1 MGPRTAAAPLL
12 VALVCLTAGCTS
24 PAPEPVDEAAEREA
38 LAAAMEGFGEAVVA
52 GDMDAAAAFMTEDF
66 ELREPGMNLDKAGW
80 REMVNG
86 VLASG
91 GGVESFETRTEDH
104 FLHGDVAYE
113 VGEYDETVV
122 MGGARQNIEGYY
134 FVRWEKGGDGVWRM
148 DRLVAGPRAAPMPA
162 PEM

>member
-1 MGPRTAAAPLL
+1 MGLRTAAAPLVLALAAL
-12 VALVCLTAGCTS
+12 VAGCAS

-38 LAAAMEGFGEAVVA
+38 LAAAMQGFGEAAVA

-66 ELREPGMNLDKAGW
+66 ELREPGMNLDRAGW
-80 REMVNG
+80 REMVDD

-91 GGVESFETRTEDH
+91 GGIESFETRTEDY

-113 VGEYDETVV
+113 VGEYDENVV
-122 MGGARQNIEGYY
+122 MGGARQTIEGYY
-134 FVRWEKGGDGVWRM
+134 FVRWEKGADAVWRM
-148 DRLVAGPRAAPMPA
+148 DRLVAGPRAAPAPA